1 MLKRLPRR
9 ERAGQSITEAD
20 LMIDRVTLI
29 GFLAALAAFLFVIEL
44 VRQRK
49 LREDYSLLWL
59 ATAIALIALSLNR
72 PLLDVL
78 AEIIGVVTYP
88 PAALFAVAIVF
99 MLFILLQFSIA
110 LTRLSRENKE
120 SAQQMA
126 ILRWELHETRK
137 LLVSRH
143 ADAERASGDQQQHE
157 TGSVER

>member
-1 MLKRLPRR
+1 
-9 ERAGQSITEAD
+9 
-20 LMIDRVTLI
+20 MIDRVTLI
-29 GFLAALAAFLFVIEL
+29 GFVAALIAFIFIIEL

-59 ATAIALIALSLNR
+59 ATAIALIVLSLNR

-78 AEIIGVVTYP
+78 ASLIGVVTYP
-88 PAALFAVAIVF
+88 PAALFLVAIVF

-126 ILRWELHETRK
+126 ILRWELSETRK
-137 LLVSRH
+137 LLASGRA
-143 ADAERASGDQQQHE
+143 ADADGPRDDQDQHE
-157 TGSVER
+157 RRSIE